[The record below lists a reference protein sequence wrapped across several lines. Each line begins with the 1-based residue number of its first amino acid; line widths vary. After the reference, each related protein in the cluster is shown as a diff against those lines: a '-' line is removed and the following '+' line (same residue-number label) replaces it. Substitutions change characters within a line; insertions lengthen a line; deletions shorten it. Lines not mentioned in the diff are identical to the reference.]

1 VTQSID
7 ILASKLVFNQ
17 PGYGTSSRRAR
28 KLTTH
33 GRKGAQNQ
41 IVTGSS
47 DIQKRSYNVQIQ
59 GAMASGRRTSSE
71 ERIVRDH
78 PEGFAPASPIALQSM
93 HSGHINVTKIVD
105 VQVYPADE

>member
-1 VTQSID
+1 VAPSID

-17 PGYGTSSRRAR
+17 SGYGTSSRRAR
-28 KLTTH
+28 KLTTY
-33 GRKGAQNQ
+33 GRKCAQNQ
-41 IVTGSS
+41 FVTASS
-47 DIQKRSYNVQIQ
+47 DIQERNYNVQIQ
-59 GAMASGRRTSSE
+59 GGLASGRRTSSE

-78 PEGFAPASPIALQSM
+78 PEGFVPATPIALQSM